1 MGINKFSEQTI
12 VALGYYV
19 YVICNDKN
27 EIIYVGK
34 GSGNRVFES
43 AEKRQKENNHIS
55 SYIVS
60 YGLDEQTAYT
70 CESSLINMLCFMN
83 IKLRNIQPG
92 RNNNGGVISV
102 EEINNLYT
110 KDSLTIDSFG
120 CDDKIMLWNVPPHNQ
135 ELVKNYNGN
144 WNLIGKYF
152 IEHFQIRTTPT
163 REMPLY
169 LGFVYRSIVKVF
181 LKIETELVTET
192 KTDKRGQTRY
202 YHYIHV
208 KSVQQTPKFNDLIG
222 LSINITG
229 FKPTSNTQKNTLHM
243 TERVD
248 VL

>member
-34 GSGNRVFES
+34 GSGNRVFER

-83 IKLRNIQPG
+83 IKLTNIQQG
-92 RNNNGGVISV
+92 RNNNGGCTCTSV
-102 EEINNLYT
+102 EEINNFYT
-110 KDSLTIDSFG
+110 KAALTIDSFS
-120 CDDKIMLWNVPPHNQ
+120 CEDKIMLWNVPPHNQ
-135 ELVKNYNGN
+135 ELVRKYNGN
-144 WNLIGKYF
+144 WNLIGKN
-152 IEHFQIRTTPT
+152 IIGHFKIRTTST

-202 YHYIHV
+202 YHYINV
-208 KSVQQTPKFNDLIG
+208 KSIQQTPKFNDLIG
-222 LSINITG
+222 MSINITG
-229 FKPTSNTQKNTLHM
+229 FKPTSNRQNKCFTYDRKG
-243 TERVD
+243 
-248 VL
+248 